1 MPSRTATRRSS
12 RGKGNTGIAV
22 ASRWA
27 FLLGILLA
35 IIVGLVSNMPNLALD
50 PAILDWLFYLLMVL
64 GFFAGYVFIS
74 QEHEHTFLLLAIGL
88 AVFANSF
95 GNLPTVGA
103 FLNAVLGTI
112 GYFFGV
118 VVVAIVVRKI
128 IAWYME

>member
-1 MPSRTATRRSS
+1 MY
-12 RGKGNTGIAV
+12 V

-95 GNLPTVGA
+95 GNLPTAGA

>member
-1 MPSRTATRRSS
+1 MGLPARDLASHHRRT
-12 RGKGNTGIAV
+12 GKQHAQFG
-22 ASRWA
+22 
-27 FLLGILLA
+27 
-35 IIVGLVSNMPNLALD
+35 LD

-95 GNLPTVGA
+95 GNLPTAGA